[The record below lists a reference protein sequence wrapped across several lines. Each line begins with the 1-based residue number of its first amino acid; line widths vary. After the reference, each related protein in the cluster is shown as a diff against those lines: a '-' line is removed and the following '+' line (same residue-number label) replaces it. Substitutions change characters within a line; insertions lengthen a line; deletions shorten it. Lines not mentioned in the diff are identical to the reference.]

1 MSTRKLTI
9 FAFLAIIGLIFYGA
23 CGSTTMGKKV
33 AINGVIEGAANL
45 QILLE
50 KVNGDNTTTPISKTE
65 CDSKGAFELMIEE
78 GLSEGIYLFKV
89 GAKQFMAI
97 FDGTEKKMNITGN
110 INNIDRFQYQIEGS
124 ETCKVYVN
132 TLSRVI
138 NQQIQ
143 MDELKDIVKNTPN
156 SIVGMQVALQGIG
169 PSTETMTLIK
179 EAQARVQKEKPDN
192 DLNLLYTNVMAQFDQ
207 QVAQQRSADKIQV
220 GQLAPD
226 IAMQDPKGKTY
237 KLSDLKGKVVLLD
250 FWAAWC
256 GPCRRANPHVVET
269 YHKYKDKGFTVF
281 SVSLDGLDEATRSR
295 MLSDPAQLKV
305 QEDNQRQKWVDA
317 IEKDKL
323 VWPYHVSDLKKW
335 DCAPAKEYGVR
346 GIPRTFLIDREG
358 KIAVVNPRDLESAL
372 LEIL

>member
-1 MSTRKLTI
+1 
-9 FAFLAIIGLIFYGA
+9 
-23 CGSTTMGKKV
+23 MGKKV

-50 KVNGDNTTTPISKTE
+50 KVNGDNTTTPVSKTE

-124 ETCKVYVN
+124 EACKVYVN

-143 MDELKDIVKNTPN
+143 IDELKDIVKNTPN
-156 SIVGMQVALQGIG
+156 AIVGMQIALQGIG
-169 PSTETMTLIK
+169 PSVESMPMIK
-179 EAQARVQKEKPDN
+179 EAQARVQKEKPEN
-192 DLNLLYTNVMAQFDQ
+192 DLNLLYTNVMAQFEQ
-207 QVAQQRSADKIQV
+207 QLAQQKSADKIQV

-226 IAMQDPKGKTY
+226 ISMEDPKGKTY
-237 KLSDLKGKVVLLD
+237 KLSSLKGKVVLLD

-256 GPCRRANPHVVET
+256 GPCRRANPHVVEI

-305 QEDNQRQKWVDA
+305 QVDNQRQKWVDA

-323 VWPYHVSDLKKW
+323 EWPYHVSDLKKW